1 MDQVLEKVKE
11 CIVNAVGVDYEE
23 IELHSQLTN
32 DLGADSLDLVD
43 FIYQL
48 ETHFDISL
56 QRGVIMKRIENI
68 ISIEEFM
75 DEETGIVTPRGI
87 EIIRRE
93 IPELSAVEFE
103 ENLKLPRLVS
113 YFTVEIFVNL
123 VTRALLEREMV
134 ESL

>member
-1 MDQVLEKVKE
+1 VLEKVKE

-43 FIYQL
+43 F
-48 ETHFDISL
+48 DISL
-56 QRGVIMKRIENI
+56 QRGVIIKRIENI

-103 ENLKLPRLVS
+103 ESLKLPRLVS